1 MKSDLLIHF
10 CYKFRLVVAPVEA
23 FNPDQRFGFFPLG
36 SSWEPSRKFLLSDFK
51 MNTYNYHE
59 VLSNEAIL
67 GMIFGGLGGEITQ
80 DGGSEFAKNAQ

>member
-10 CYKFRLVVAPVEA
+10 CYKFSLVEA
-23 FNPDQRFGFFPLG
+23 IKPSILTKGGFFPLG